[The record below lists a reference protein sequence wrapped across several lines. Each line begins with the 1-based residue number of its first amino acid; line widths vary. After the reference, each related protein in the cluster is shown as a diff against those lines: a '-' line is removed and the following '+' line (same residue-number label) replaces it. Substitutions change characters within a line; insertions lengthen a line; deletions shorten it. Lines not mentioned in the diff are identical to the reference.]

1 MKQHW
6 KEYFDYTYLGAYSL
20 DDGKDKTLTIKSH
33 KVEEVKG
40 DNGRGEDCLVVYFE
54 EEEKGMIMNRT
65 NCRTIETLYR
75 SPYPVDWYGKRITL
89 FVDQVRAFG
98 KVTDALRI
106 RPVVPKTDAQAKKS
120 DLKKKIR
127 AALQSY
133 KGDNIEAIRAELNKG
148 RDDLQFLN
156 DTLKQLTH
164 AAV

>member
-1 MKQHW
+1 MTKTHW

-40 DNGRGEDCLVVYFE
+40 ENGRGEDCLVIYFQ

-106 RPVVPKTDAQAKKS
+106 RPAVPKSAEADKKS
-120 DLKKKIR
+120 ALKKR
-127 AALQSY
+127 VFAAWKKYEGEDKDSIMEQL
-133 KGDNIEAIRAELNKG
+133 KK

-164 AAV
+164 VAQ